1 MSETTNKDL
10 DKSLDIVRISE
21 AQQLD
26 GVKITADIVKT
37 KDFQTNYTS
46 LVNLIDYLNSI
57 KKSVDS
63 GVKELVK
70 NNYIETG
77 DSCIITDS
85 YNFTYV
91 PEFTK
96 QTIDSKKLKEEHPE
110 LYVKYA
116 TTNHVSDSIR
126 ITKVKKDKEDSKK
139 SIDAVFSEVKSG
151 E

>member
-10 DKSLDIVRISE
+10 DKSLDIVKISE

-70 NNYIETG
+70 NNYTETG
-77 DSCIITDS
+77 DSSITTDD

-91 PEFTK
+91 PESTR
-96 QTIDSKKLKEEHPE
+96 QTIDSKKFKQEHPE
-110 LYVKYA
+110 LYVKYT
-116 TTNHVSDSIR
+116 TTNRVSDSIR
-126 ITKVKKDKEDSKK
+126 ITKVKKDEEDSKK

>member
-1 MSETTNKDL
+1 MSDTTNKNL
-10 DKSLDIVRISE
+10 DKSLDIVKISE

-46 LVNLIDYLNSI
+46 LVNLIEYLNSI

-70 NNYIETG
+70 NNYTETG
-77 DSCIITDS
+77 DSSITTDS

-91 PEFTK
+91 PESTR
-96 QTIDSKKLKEEHPE
+96 QTIDSKKFKEEHPE
-110 LYVKYA
+110 LYVKYT
-116 TTNHVSDSIR
+116 TTNRVSDSIR
-126 ITKVKKDKEDSKK
+126 ITKVKKDEEDSKK
-139 SIDAVFSEVKSG
+139 SIDAVFSEVESG